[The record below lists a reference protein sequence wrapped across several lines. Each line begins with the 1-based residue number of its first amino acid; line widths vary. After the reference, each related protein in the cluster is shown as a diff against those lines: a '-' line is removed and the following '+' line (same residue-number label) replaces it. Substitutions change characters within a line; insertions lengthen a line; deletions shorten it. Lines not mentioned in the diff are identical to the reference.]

1 MVVTYCK
8 YTEERKAERTVKIPD
23 VSLGENV
30 EPGRTI
36 RHRRHKRHKKFRRA
50 VCNGRVELHGSG

>member
-23 VSLGENV
+23 VSGGANV
-30 EPGRTI
+30 EPGRSG
-36 RHRRHKRHKKFRRA
+36 RHRRHRMYKNLGGLGG
-50 VCNGRVELHGSG
+50 NGRVEPYGSG